1 MAASIPILRVL
12 IRDAAVSRRYYQ
24 KSGDSKAIELK
35 MSADGKLSG
44 HSRSKT
50 DSENNL
56 VVTVVSAGPNKA
68 MDGRGPMMNEK
79 DDWRGSRPT
88 GPNQIVRTE
97 DFSLEY
103 HNRKSMANDSI

>member
-56 VVTVVSAGPNKA
+56 VVTVVSAGPNKG
-68 MDGRGPMMNEK
+68 MDGRMDEK
-79 DDWRGSRPT
+79 DDWRGSRPA
-88 GPNQIVRTE
+88 GQNQIVRTE